1 MPLTRAD
8 TVAPRA
14 AAARAVVERLLSGG
28 VDPRPLAVLR
38 LVIGGTAFVRALVE
52 YGILERLL
60 RPTTIRLSYVSW
72 LPQLAPPAI
81 PWLVVLWAA
90 AALLF
95 ACGWWTR
102 TAGVVLAA
110 TVLYVL
116 LLDEQTYSNHL
127 YLLVLI
133 VLLLVLAN
141 AGAAFSVDARRGAAP
156 PRAEAYAVWLLRT
169 QVSATYAFAALAKL
183 NAVYLSGATLAGYM
197 SADLLAALPAATRLP
212 FVLACSWGTIAVE
225 MGLAAALWSARWRRI
240 AVAAGVALHFGMV
253 ALLPPGTRVQLA
265 IFAIEMVALYV
276 AFFVPLPSLPASA
289 YAVDGDGLYTPTSW
303 PRR

>member
-1 MPLTRAD
+1 VSVTRAD
-8 TVAPRA
+8 AGTRRAGVTTRA
-14 AAARAVVERLLSGG
+14 AMERLLTGD
-28 VDPRPLAVLR
+28 VDARPLAVLR
-38 LVIGGTAFVRALVE
+38 VVIGVTAFARALVA

-60 RPTTIRLSYVSW
+60 RPTTIRLLYVSW
-72 LPQLAPPAI
+72 LPQLGPSAI
-81 PWLVVLWAA
+81 PWLVALWAA

-110 TVLYVL
+110 AILYVL

-141 AGAAFSVDARRGAAP
+141 AGAALGVDARGDTR

-183 NAVYLSGATLAGYM
+183 NSVYLSGATLAGYM
-197 SADLLAALPAATRLP
+197 SPTLLAALPEATRLP

-225 MGLAAALWSARWRRI
+225 LGLAVTLWSARWRRV
-240 AVAAGVALHFGMV
+240 AVAAGVALHVGMV
-253 ALLPPGTRVQLA
+253 ALLPPGARVQLA
-265 IFAIEMVALYV
+265 IFAIEMVALYLV
-276 AFFVPLPSLPASA
+276 FFVPLASCGR
-289 YAVDGDGLYTPTSW
+289 VDDLAEG
-303 PRR
+303 